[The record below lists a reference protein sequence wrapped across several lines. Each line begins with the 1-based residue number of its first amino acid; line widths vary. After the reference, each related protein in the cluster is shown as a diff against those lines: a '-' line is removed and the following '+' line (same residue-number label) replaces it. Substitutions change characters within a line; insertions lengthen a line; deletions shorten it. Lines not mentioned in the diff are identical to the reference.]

1 MTLAVD
7 IRGVWHS
14 FAGSHGPPALEDVSL
29 SVREGERLGI
39 LGPNGGGKSTLLRLV
54 LGLLPLQRGEITVCG
69 VSPSRARRDGL
80 IGYVPQRP
88 EMELAMPLSARE
100 VLALGATW
108 RLPAWRRVPPDM
120 AAQVE
125 RTIDLVGAREFAERP
140 VGSLSGGQLQRVL
153 IGRALVSKPRILV
166 LDEPMV
172 GIDVAGQRQFASL
185 LGEIHRTT
193 GVTML
198 TVTHDLRAI
207 VAGSDQVACLARRLH
222 SHGSPQG
229 LTPAVLAELFSH
241 DVAGLMGELAGMHV
255 HAHGAGETCPDGH
268 RHGPGCS
275 HAPDR
280 SSGPDRSRGAGEGG
294 GA

>member
-1 MTLAVD
+1 
-7 IRGVWHS
+7 
-14 FAGSHGPPALEDVSL
+14 
-29 SVREGERLGI
+29 
-39 LGPNGGGKSTLLRLV
+39 
-54 LGLLPLQRGEITVCG
+54 
-69 VSPSRARRDGL
+69 
-80 IGYVPQRP
+80 
-88 EMELAMPLSARE
+88 
-100 VLALGATW
+100 
-108 RLPAWRRVPPDM
+108 M

>member
-1 MTLAVD
+1 MTSAVD
-7 IRGVWHS
+7 IRGVWHT
-14 FAGSHGPPALEDVSL
+14 FAGTHGTPTLEDVSL
-29 SVREGERLGI
+29 SVRAGERLGI

-69 VSPSRARRDGL
+69 VSPSKAHRDGL

-88 EMELAMPLSARE
+88 EMEMAMPLTARE
-100 VLALGATW
+100 VLAQGVTW
-108 RLPAWRRVPPDM
+108 RLAPWRRVPATL

-125 RTIDLVGAREFAERP
+125 RTIDLVGARDFADKP
-140 VGSLSGGQLQRVL
+140 VGSLSGGQVQRVL
-153 IGRALVSKPRILV
+153 IGRALVGQPRILV

-172 GIDVAGQRQFASL
+172 GVDAAGQRQFASL
-185 LGEIHRTT
+185 LAEIHRTT

-222 SHGSPQG
+222 SHGSPKG

-255 HAHGAGETCPDGH
+255 HAHGPGETCPDGPSH
-268 RHGPGCS
+268 GHERGKGHGPGCS
-275 HAPDR
+275 HAPR
-280 SSGPDRSRGAGEGG
+280 EGG